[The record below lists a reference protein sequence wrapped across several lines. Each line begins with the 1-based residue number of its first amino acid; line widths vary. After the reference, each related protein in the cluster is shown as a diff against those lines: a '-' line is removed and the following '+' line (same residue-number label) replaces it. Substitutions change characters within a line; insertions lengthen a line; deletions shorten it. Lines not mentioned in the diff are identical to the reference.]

1 EEGEKRL
8 RSRARLP
15 GDLMLPRGGAA
26 GVNERRTAP
35 ARSLFRQLSG
45 VPPHH
50 RHVNG
55 ALAAQHVLVVEGDED
70 LRTRLRN
77 ALAERGFEVTV
88 VRNGAT
94 ALQHADE
101 RPDAIVIDVA
111 LPDADGRD
119 VCRSLRAVGC
129 LSPVLFLTTP
139 DAVADRMVGFGPGG
153 DDYVTKPVRI
163 DEVVARLVEL
173 MRRAEVPQPAE
184 VGTLRLDP
192 VTRAV
197 RDGANEASLTP
208 TEFRL
213 LSALAAQPGA
223 VITRADL
230 VRAAWPEGAIVYDN
244 TLDQYVARLRRKL
257 RALASDAQIT
267 TARGVGY
274 RFG

>member
-1 EEGEKRL
+1 V
-8 RSRARLP
+8 
-15 GDLMLPRGGAA
+15 
-26 GVNERRTAP
+26 GVNG
-35 ARSLFRQLSG
+35 SG
-45 VPPHH
+45 TDQ
-50 RHVNG
+50 R
-55 ALAAQHVLVVEGDED
+55 VLVVEGDGE
-70 LRTRLRN
+70 LRSRLRN
-77 ALAERGFEVTV
+77 ALEEHGFEVTV

-101 RPDAIVIDVA
+101 RPDALVIDVE

-119 VCRSLRAVGC
+119 LCRALRALGAAA
-129 LSPVLFLTTP
+129 PVLFLTTP
-139 DAVADRMVGFGPGG
+139 DAVTDRMSGFGRGG
-153 DDYVTKPVRI
+153 DDYVTKPVRL
-163 DEVVARLVEL
+163 DEVLARLAEL
-173 MRRAEVPQPAE
+173 LRRADAQAPAT

-192 VTRAV
+192 VARAL
-197 RDGANEASLTP
+197 REGPNEALLTP

-223 VITRADL
+223 VVTRKDL

-257 RALASDAQIT
+257 RAVASDAEIT

>member
-1 EEGEKRL
+1 V
-8 RSRARLP
+8 
-15 GDLMLPRGGAA
+15 
-26 GVNERRTAP
+26 GVNG
-35 ARSLFRQLSG
+35 SG
-45 VPPHH
+45 TDQ
-50 RHVNG
+50 R
-55 ALAAQHVLVVEGDED
+55 VLVVEGDGE
-70 LRTRLRN
+70 LRSRLRN
-77 ALAERGFEVTV
+77 ALEEQSFEVTV

-101 RPDAIVIDVA
+101 RPDALVIDVE

-119 VCRSLRAVGC
+119 LCRALRALGVAA
-129 LSPVLFLTTP
+129 PVLFLTTP
-139 DAVADRMVGFGPGG
+139 DAVTDRMSGFGRGG
-153 DDYVTKPVRI
+153 DDYVTKPVRL
-163 DEVVARLVEL
+163 DEVLARLAEL
-173 MRRAEVPQPAE
+173 LRRADAQAPAA

-192 VTRAV
+192 VARAL
-197 RDGANEASLTP
+197 REGPNEALLTP

-223 VITRADL
+223 IVTRKDL

-257 RALASDAQIT
+257 RAVASDAEIT